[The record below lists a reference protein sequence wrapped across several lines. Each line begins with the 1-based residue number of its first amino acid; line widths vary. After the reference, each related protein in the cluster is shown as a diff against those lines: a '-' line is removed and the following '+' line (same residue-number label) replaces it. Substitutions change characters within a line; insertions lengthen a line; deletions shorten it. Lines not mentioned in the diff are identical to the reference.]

1 MGIADKF
8 LKFGISK
15 LKPLIDDMIKTKN
28 LNRRANK
35 KKDDPIGVKIKK
47 LDKAINDDIELS
59 QTAKSAENRRLARG
73 MAKQNKKRQNML
85 KEKAKGLSTS
95 FSKN

>member
-47 LDKAINDDIELS
+47 LDKAINDDIKLS

-73 MAKQNKKRQNML
+73 MAKQNVKRQSML
-85 KEKAKGLSTS
+85 KKKAKGLATS
-95 FSKN
+95 FSEN